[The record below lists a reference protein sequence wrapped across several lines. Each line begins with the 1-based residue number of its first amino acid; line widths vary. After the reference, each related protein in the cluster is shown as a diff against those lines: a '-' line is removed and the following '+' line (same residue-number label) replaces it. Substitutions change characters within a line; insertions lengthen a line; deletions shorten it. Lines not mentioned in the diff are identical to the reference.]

1 MNEVYETATFTK
13 IKEACEKKE
22 QEWIEKMKDQLKDN
36 LNVGKPLRYAW
47 FREKKFENKR
57 LFYVMNEKTNKALLL
72 AFGQK
77 RQQQKV
83 IDHIIQNKERY
94 LTLIN

>member
-1 MNEVYETATFTK
+1 MNEVYETTTFTK

-36 LNVGKPLRYAW
+36 LNVGKPLRYSW

-77 RQQQKV
+77 RQQQRI

>member
-1 MNEVYETATFTK
+1 MNEIYESETFTK
-13 IKEACEKKE
+13 IKETCEKKE

-36 LNVGKPLRYAW
+36 LNVGKPLRYSW

-57 LFYVMNEKTNKALLL
+57 LFYVMNEKTNKAVLL
-72 AFGQK
+72 AFGEK
-77 RQQQKV
+77 KGQQKI

-94 LTLIN
+94 LKLIA

>member
-36 LNVGKPLRYAW
+36 LNVGKPLRYSW
-47 FREKKFENKR
+47 FREKKF
-57 LFYVMNEKTNKALLL
+57 
-72 AFGQK
+72 
-77 RQQQKV
+77 
-83 IDHIIQNKERY
+83 
-94 LTLIN
+94 

>member
-1 MNEVYETATFTK
+1 
-13 IKEACEKKE
+13 
-22 QEWIEKMKDQLKDN
+22 
-36 LNVGKPLRYAW
+36 
-47 FREKKFENKR
+47 
-57 LFYVMNEKTNKALLL
+57 MNEKTNKALLL

-77 RQQQKV
+77 RQQQRI

>member
-1 MNEVYETATFTK
+1 
-13 IKEACEKKE
+13 
-22 QEWIEKMKDQLKDN
+22 MKDQLKDN
-36 LNVGKPLRYAW
+36 LNVGKPLRYSW